1 MAEPSDTAPT
11 AAEATPRA
19 SEALYGLRPALV
31 RAVVEAA
38 EANDRERVRRLV
50 EPLHYS
56 DLADLLERLSSEHRK
71 RVVVFIGPH
80 PDADMMAELDDAVRE
95 EVMDLLSPKQIADV
109 VSELETDDAV
119 AVIEDLDKETQKE
132 VLAQVE
138 PEDRADIEQN
148 LAFPEDSAGRMMQR
162 DPVSIPEMWTVGETI
177 DHMRET
183 PDLPDDFYDI
193 FVIDAQT
200 RLKGTLPLNVLLR
213 TKRPVRV
220 AQIMKRDLVT
230 IPATM
235 DREELA
241 RLFRDRDLVSA
252 PVVDSI
258 GRLVGMITVD
268 DVVDV
273 IQEEAEE
280 DMLRLQRVSDTGI
293 HEPFHVIARG
303 RVQWLVV
310 TLINTILA
318 ALVISQ
324 FQKTIESL
332 VALAVLMPIV
342 AAMGGN
348 AGMQVVTVT
357 VPRAGDEGTPA
368 RHRHARRAEGGP
380 GRGRQRHHLRADHG
394 HDRRP
399 VVRRLA
405 ALARARRR
413 DAVQHDVERHRR
425 HDDPAD
431 ARPARHRPRDRGRAV
446 PDDDDGCARLFPVP
460 RPGDGVP
467 ALTPFRPGARGRG

>member
-1 MAEPSDTAPT
+1 MAEPSDTSAP
-11 AAEATPRA
+11 AAIETPPRA
-19 SEALYGLRPALV
+19 SEALYALRPALV

-38 EANDRERVRRLV
+38 EGNDRERVRRLV

-56 DLADLLERLSSEHRK
+56 DLADLLERLGSDQRK

-80 PDADMMAELDDAVRE
+80 LDADMMAELDDAVRE
-95 EVMDLLSPKQIADV
+95 ELMELLSPKQIAEV

-119 AVIEDLDKETQKE
+119 AVIEDLPKETQKE

-138 PEDRADIEQN
+138 PEERADIEQN

-162 DPVSIPEMWTVGETI
+162 DPVSIPETWTVGETI

-193 FVIDAQT
+193 FVVDAQK

-220 AQIMKRDLVT
+220 AQIMKTDLVT

-235 DREELA
+235 DREEVA

-252 PVVDSI
+252 PVVDGI

-357 VPRAGDEGTPA
+357 VRALAMKELQPGTVARVVLKEILVAAGNGIVFALIMGTIAGLWFGDW
-368 RHRHARRAEGGP
+368 R
-380 GRGRQRHHLRADHG
+380 LSL
-394 HDRRP
+394 
-399 VVRRLA
+399 VLA
-405 ALARARRR
+405 AAMLFNMMWSGIAGTMIPLTLARLGI
-413 DAVQHDVERHRR
+413 
-425 HDDPAD
+425 DPAIAAGPFLTTTTD
-431 ARPARHRPRDRGRAV
+431 VLGFF
-446 PDDDDGCARLFPVP
+446 LFLGLATVF
-460 RPGDGVP
+460 
-467 ALTPFRPGARGRG
+467 LL